1 MPRKEIMRKVLEP
14 ANKKTSIKTYDSK
27 GNLCLRKDW
36 EESFKKMN
44 EKDDDTL
51 LIKDSI
57 DIDNGDWEWENCIKK
72 DITE

>member
-44 EKDDDTL
+44 EKDDDAF
-51 LIKDSI
+51 
-57 DIDNGDWEWENCIKK
+57 
-72 DITE
+72 